1 MLLSKF
7 NRRRFISTAVVGA
20 LATVVAYG
28 YYQYSERS
36 APVTQTPS
44 LRPRQ
49 NMPATVETP
58 ASTYS
63 PPPTNSLTP
72 PPNAAYL
79 AVAQGKSPTRILEA
93 AIKALGGIERFVK
106 PGNDVIIKP
115 NICVSYRSYEYAAT
129 TNPEVVAALTAL
141 SLEAGAKRVRVMDH
155 PFGGTPEQ
163 AYATS
168 GIEEAVRAAGGQMEI
183 MSSAKYREVD
193 IPNGKDIT
201 RWPLY
206 GDILDADVLIN
217 VPIAKQHSLGRL
229 TLGMK
234 NLLGIVQDANRFHSN
249 LGQRL
254 ADLYSLVR
262 PTLTVVDAVRILVDH
277 GPTGGSLDDVK
288 MTNTVLASHDVI
300 AADSYAATLF
310 GLTGADI
317 SAVSAGAQMGLGT
330 MDLSKVRIEE
340 IDAR

>member
-1 MLLSKF
+1 MLLSRV
-7 NRRRFISTAVVGA
+7 NRRRFISTAVGGT
-20 LATVVAYG
+20 LAAVVAYG
-28 YYQYSERS
+28 YYQYNRRS
-36 APVTQTPS
+36 VPVTQTPS
-44 LRPRQ
+44 LSPSQ
-49 NMPATVETP
+49 NNPTTPTSTFAPPPAT
-58 ASTYS
+58 SQ
-63 PPPTNSLTP
+63 TP

-79 AVAQGKSPTRILEA
+79 AVARGKSPGGILEA

-115 NICVSYRSYEYAAT
+115 NICVSYRSCEYAAT

-141 SLEAGAKRVRVMDH
+141 SLEAGAKQVRVMDH

-193 IPNGKDIT
+193 IPNGIDVA
-201 RWPLY
+201 RWPVY
-206 GDILDADVLIN
+206 GGILDADVLIN

-254 ADLYSLVR
+254 ADLYSLVC
-262 PTLTVVDAVRILVDH
+262 PALTVVDAVRILVDH

-300 AADSYAATLF
+300 AADSFAATLF